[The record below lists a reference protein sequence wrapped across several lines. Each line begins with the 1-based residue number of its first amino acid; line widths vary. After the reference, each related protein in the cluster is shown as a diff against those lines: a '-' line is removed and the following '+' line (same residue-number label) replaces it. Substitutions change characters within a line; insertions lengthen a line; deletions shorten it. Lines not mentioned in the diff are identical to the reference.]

1 MTETQT
7 SLKTARQQG
16 KVDQFAKER
25 DEAPPGDQAA
35 FDATLQSMA
44 GKSKA
49 VPATSKP
56 GRSDD

>member
-44 GKSKA
+44 GKSKEA
-49 VPATSKP
+49 P
-56 GRSDD
+56 GASTPERGDD